1 MPPQLAPSASRPKVR
16 SIIYVDGFNFYYGVI
31 KDTSHKW
38 LNIEE
43 YFRRLRQDDDIRRIH
58 YFTALVT
65 GPSQANQETFLRA
78 LGTLPLVTITLGNYK
93 KKQIKCLVSLCSYGG
108 DRVFATV
115 EEKRTDVNIALQMLD
130 DAHYN
135 RCERLVLVSGDSDLV
150 PAVNRVRKLG
160 KEVLVYIPARTDVRA
175 FAVELRSA
183 ADRAKTLPLPLLK
196 LSHFPDNVADGSGG
210 FITKPTGW

>member
-1 MPPQLAPSASRPKVR
+1 MPSQPVIQAVRSKTR

-43 YFRRLRQDDDIRRIH
+43 YFRRLRQDDDIRHIY

-65 GPSQANQETFLRA
+65 GLSQANQETYLRA
-78 LGTLPLVTITLGNYK
+78 LDTLPLVTITLGNYK
-93 KKQIKCLVSLCSYGG
+93 KKQIKCLVPACSYGG
-108 DRVFATV
+108 DRVFTTV
-115 EEKRTDVNIALQMLD
+115 EEKRTDVHIALQMLD

-135 RCERLVLVSGDSDLV
+135 RCERLILVSGDSDLV

-160 KEVLVYIPARTDVRA
+160 KEVLVYIPARTDIRA
-175 FAVELRSA
+175 FAVELRTA

-196 LSHFPDNVADGSGG
+196 LSHFPDQVPNGSGG
-210 FITKPTGW
+210 TITKPIGW